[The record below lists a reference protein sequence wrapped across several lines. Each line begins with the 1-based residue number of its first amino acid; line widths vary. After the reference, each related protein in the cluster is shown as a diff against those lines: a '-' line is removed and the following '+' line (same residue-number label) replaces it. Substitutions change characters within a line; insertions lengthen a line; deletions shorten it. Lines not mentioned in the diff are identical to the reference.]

1 MTFCSIIATY
11 NNQGTLAGVIERTLE
26 AMEGHVIVVNDG
38 CTDRSSE
45 ILGRYADNDRVSVV
59 SYEKNRGKGY
69 ALCEGFAEARR
80 LGYDYAVTLD
90 SDGQH
95 FPEDIGNL
103 TAVAEKEI
111 AAGEKRII
119 VVGSRNL
126 SAEGMPKGNRFAN
139 RFGNFW
145 FHVQTWQPLSDTQTG
160 FRLYTLSCMPS
171 RRFIT
176 NRYEAELEM
185 LVFSAWR
192 GVKLRE
198 APVRVYYAPKGE
210 RVSHFRPFS
219 DFMRIFALNT
229 VLFFA
234 ALIYGYPSMLVRKL
248 KASIK
253 K

>member
-1 MTFCSIIATY
+1 MKIEMNFCTIIATY
-11 NNQGTLAGVIERTLE
+11 NNAKTLATVIDRTLE
-26 AMEGHVIVVNDG
+26 TIEGDIVVVNDG
-38 CTDRSSE
+38 SSDSTAE
-45 ILGRYADNDRVSVV
+45 ILGRYADNPRLKTV

-69 ALCEGFAEARR
+69 ALCEGFRVAHS
-80 LGYDYAVTLD
+80 LGYNYAVTLD

-95 FPEDIGNL
+95 YPEDIPNL

-111 AAGEKRII
+111 AIGHERII

-126 SAEGMPKGNRFAN
+126 SAEGMPKGNQFAN

-160 FRLYTLSCMPS
+160 FRLYTLNSLPS
-171 RRFIT
+171 RKMIT
-176 NRYEAELEM
+176 NRYEAELEL

-192 GVKLRE
+192 GVRLCE

-210 RVSHFRPFS
+210 RVSHFRPFA

-234 ALIYGYPSMLVRKL
+234 ALLYGYPSMAIRKL
-248 KASIK
+248 
-253 K
+253 

>member
-1 MTFCSIIATY
+1 MKIEMNFCAIIATY
-11 NNQGTLAGVIERTLE
+11 NNAKTLAIVIDRTLE
-26 AMEGHVIVVNDG
+26 TIEGDIVVVNDG
-38 CTDRSSE
+38 SSDSTAE
-45 ILGRYADNDRVSVV
+45 ILGRYADNPRLKTV

-69 ALCEGFAEARR
+69 ALCEGFRLARS

-95 FPEDIGNL
+95 FPEDIPNL
-103 TAVAEKEI
+103 TAAAEKEI
-111 AAGEKRII
+111 AIGHERLI

-160 FRLYTLSCMPS
+160 FRLYTLNSLPS
-171 RRFIT
+171 RKVIT
-176 NRYEAELEM
+176 NRYEAELEL

-192 GVKLRE
+192 GVRLCE

-210 RVSHFRPFS
+210 RVSHFRPFA

-234 ALIYGYPSMLVRKL
+234 ALLYGYPSMVIRKL
-248 KASIK
+248 
-253 K
+253 